1 VEFRILGPLEVR
13 EGDRV
18 LPLGAGQ
25 QRALLAILLLRAN
38 EAVSRDQLIDELWGE
53 APPSTAAKALQ
64 GHVSALRGV
73 LEPERKRGAGGD
85 VILTRGSGYELRLED
100 DQLDLGIF
108 ERLRSE
114 GQAALTDGEPQR
126 AAERLREALGLW
138 RGPPLADFLYEPFAQ
153 AEIARLEE
161 LRVATLED
169 RLEAELACGRHQQFI
184 GELEAL
190 VQKHPTRER
199 LRGLLML
206 ALYRAGRQAEALD
219 AYQAGRTVLVEE
231 LGIEPGRRLRELQQ
245 AILKQ
250 DPSLDLQPAPEQ
262 AHEAPAGAFVGRDA
276 ELAQLRAGLDNAM
289 GGRGQLF
296 LLVGEPGI
304 GKSRLADELIRHAR
318 GRGAHVLTGRC
329 WEAGGAPAYWPWT
342 QSLRGYIR
350 QVDAHV
356 LGAQLGTGA
365 AELAQIVPE
374 LHEILPNLRE
384 ASSVESSGARFR
396 LFDATAEF
404 LRAAA
409 ETRPLVLVLDDL
421 HAADEPSLLLLQFLA
436 RELGTARLLVIGAAR
451 DVDPVP
457 GEALSGMLAEVARE
471 PGTRRLSLSGLGEDD
486 VAEFVQLTASE
497 IASDELVTALHE
509 ETEGNPLF
517 LGEIVRLLSVEGVRS
532 DSTSGV
538 QVVVPQSVRDVI
550 ARRLTH
556 LSKEC
561 NDLLAIASVLGREFA
576 VGALA
581 RVSDVSKDDVLETL
595 SEAMV
600 ARVVSDVPGGPG
612 RLRFAHVL
620 MRDTL
625 YDALTPARRVRLHGQ
640 AVAALEALYGE
651 EPGPHLAELALHSVG
666 GTDFEKGLD
675 YARSAGDRALALLA
689 YEEAARLYR
698 MALEALEMIGRV
710 DEKRRCRLL
719 LSLGEA
725 ELLAGKG
732 STAKEIFFEAAG
744 IARRLQLPRELAR
757 AAAGYGGQ
765 MVFGRAG
772 GDVRLVPLLE
782 EGLAALADEDVE
794 LRARLLARLAG
805 ALRDEPSR
813 DRRDE
818 LSREAVEL
826 ARRTGNPAALAY
838 ALNGRAA
845 AIIAPDT
852 VTECLTIGSELRDLG
867 ERIGN
872 AEVVVQGFSHRIIA
886 QLVVGDV
893 HGAEVDVAVANGIS
907 DELRQPAQWWQ
918 ARGWRAMLALAEGRL
933 DEAEILLTEA
943 FVDGRYVEPGIAV
956 PVHRLQRYTLCDF
969 REALEG
975 VESEIR
981 DLVSAHPARPVFRC
995 VLAHVSARVGRLPD
1009 ARRSLADFARDDFSA
1024 LPFDQEWLYGMSLL
1038 AETAALL
1045 SDRDSAS
1052 TLYDQLL
1059 PWAALNAAD
1068 VAEGFRGSVSRYLGL
1083 LATTTERWAAAESHF
1098 VDAAVMNT
1106 KMGARPWLA
1115 YTEQDHAQMLL
1126 AREGPGDR
1134 ERAREH
1140 LDAALEIYRELGLE
1154 SRATAASTLAQGPG
1168 RQ

>member
-53 APPSTAAKALQ
+53 DPPSTAAKALQ

-100 DQLDLGIF
+100 DQLDLGVF
-108 ERLRSE
+108 ERLRNQ

-126 AAERLREALGLW
+126 AAERLREALDLW

-153 AEIARLEE
+153 AEIVRLEE

-169 RLEAELACGRHQQFI
+169 RLEAELACGRHQQLI

-231 LGIEPGRRLRELQQ
+231 LGIEPGRGLRELQQ

-250 DPSLDLQPAPEQ
+250 DPRLDLQPAPEQ
-262 AHEAPAGAFVGRDA
+262 APEGAAGAFVGRDA
-276 ELAQLRAGLDNAM
+276 ELAQLRAGLDNALA
-289 GGRGQLF
+289 GRGQLF
-296 LLVGEPGI
+296 LLIGEPGI
-304 GKSRLADELIRHAR
+304 GKSRLADELVRHAR
-318 GRGAHVLTGRC
+318 GRGALVLTGRC

-350 QVDAHV
+350 QADAEV
-356 LGAQLGTGA
+356 LRAQLSAGA
-365 AELAQIVPE
+365 VEVAQIVPE
-374 LHEILPNLRE
+374 LREILPDLHE
-384 ASSVESSGARFR
+384 PPSVDSGGARFR

-409 ETRPLVLVLDDL
+409 EARPLVLVLDDL

-471 PGTRRLSLSGLGEDD
+471 PGTRRLSLSGLGEDA

-497 IASDELVTALHE
+497 IASDALATALHE

-517 LGEIVRLLSVEGVRS
+517 LGEIVRLLSIEGVRS

-538 QVVVPQSVRDVI
+538 QLVVPQSIRDVI

-561 NDLLAIASVLGREFA
+561 NDLLATASVLGREFA

-640 AVAALEALYGE
+640 AVAALDALYGD
-651 EPGPHLAELALHSVG
+651 EPGPHLAELALHSVA
-666 GTDFEKGLD
+666 GTEFDKGLD
-675 YARSAGDRALALLA
+675 YARRAGDRALALLA

-698 MALEALEMIGRV
+698 MALEALELSGHV
-710 DEKRRCRLL
+710 DEKTRCALL

-732 STAKEIFFEAAG
+732 ATARATFFEAAD
-744 IARRLQLPRELAR
+744 IARRLELPQEVAR

-818 LSREAVEL
+818 LSEEAVEL

-852 VTECLTIGSELRDLG
+852 VTECLAIGSELRDLG

-886 QLVVGDV
+886 QIVAGDV

-907 DELRQPAQWWQ
+907 DELRQPAQRWQ

-933 DEAEILLTEA
+933 EEAEVLLTEA
-943 FVDGRYVEPGIAV
+943 FEDGKHVQPGIAA
-956 PVHRLQRYTLCDF
+956 PVHRLQRYTLCEF
-969 REALEG
+969 RETLQE
-975 VESEIR
+975 VEPEIR
-981 DLVSAHPARPVFRC
+981 DLVSGYPARPVFRC
-995 VLAHVSARVGRLPD
+995 VLAHLSARIGRVPD
-1009 ARRSLADFARDDFSA
+1009 AKRLLADFARDDFSA

-1045 SDRDSAS
+1045 SDADSAS
-1052 TLYDQLL
+1052 VLYDQLV
-1059 PWAALNAAD
+1059 PWATFNAAD
-1068 VAEGFRGSVSRYLGL
+1068 VAEGIRGSVSRYLGL
-1083 LATTTERWAAAESHF
+1083 LAATTGLWEAAERHF
-1098 VDAAVMNT
+1098 DDATEMNAR
-1106 KMGARPWLA
+1106 MGARPWLA
-1115 YTEQDHAQMLL
+1115 YTEEDHARMLL
-1126 AREGPGDR
+1126 ARDDPGDR
-1134 ERAREH
+1134 ERVRTH
-1140 LDAALEIYRELGLE
+1140 LDAALDLYRALGLE
-1154 SRATAASTLAQGPG
+1154 SRTTAALVLRG
-1168 RQ
+1168 R

>member
-25 QRALLAILLLRAN
+25 QRALLAILLLRVN

-53 APPSTAAKALQ
+53 DPPSTAAKALQ

-100 DQLDLGIF
+100 DQLDLGVF
-108 ERLRSE
+108 ERLRNE
-114 GQAALTDGEPQR
+114 GQAALTGGEPER

-169 RLEAELACGRHQQFI
+169 RLEAELACGRHQQLI

-250 DPSLDLQPAPEQ
+250 DRGLDLQPAPEQ
-262 AHEAPAGAFVGRDA
+262 APEAPAGAFVGRDA

-289 GGRGQLF
+289 AGRGQLF

-350 QVDAHV
+350 QVDADV

-365 AELAQIVPE
+365 TELAQILPE
-374 LHEILPNLRE
+374 LHEILPDLRE
-384 ASSVESSGARFR
+384 ATSVESSDARFR

-471 PGTRRLSLSGLGEDD
+471 PGTRRLSLSGLGEDA

-497 IASDELVTALHE
+497 IASDALVTTLHE

-517 LGEIVRLLSVEGVRS
+517 LGEIVRLLSIEGVRSS

-538 QVVVPQSVRDVI
+538 QLIVPQSVRDVI

-561 NDLLAIASVLGREFA
+561 NDLLATASVLGREFA

-600 ARVVSDVPGGPG
+600 ARVVSDVPGAPG

-640 AVAALEALYGE
+640 AVAALEAFYGE

-698 MALEALEMIGRV
+698 MALEALKLVGRV
-710 DEKRRCRLL
+710 DEKRRCGLL

-732 STAKEIFFEAAG
+732 STAKETFFEAAG

-782 EGLAALADEDVE
+782 EGLAALSDEDVE

-805 ALRDEPSR
+805 ALRDEHSR
-813 DRRDE
+813 SRRDA
-818 LSREAVEL
+818 LSKEAVEL
-826 ARRTGNPAALAY
+826 ARRTGNPAALAS

-852 VTECLTIGSELRDLG
+852 VAECLALGSELRDLG
-867 ERIGN
+867 KQVGN
-872 AEVVVQGFSHRIIA
+872 AEVIVQGLSHRIIA
-886 QLVVGDV
+886 QLQVGEV
-893 HGAEVDVAVANGIS
+893 RGAEVDVAVASGIA
-907 DELRQPAQWWQ
+907 DELRQPAQRWQ
-918 ARGWRAMLALAEGRL
+918 AGGWRALLAIAAGRL
-933 DEAEILLTEA
+933 SEAEELVTEA
-943 FVDGRYVEPGIAV
+943 FAFGEHVQPAIAI
-956 PVHRLQRYTLCDF
+956 PVYRIHRYTLCDF
-969 REALEG
+969 WGRLEEVEA
-975 VESEIR
+975 EIR
-981 DLVSAHPARPVFRC
+981 DLVARYPARPVFLC
-995 VLAHVSARVGRLPD
+995 VLAHLHGRLGRVPE
-1009 ARRSLADFARDDFSA
+1009 ATRSLADLARNDFSA

-1045 SDRDSAS
+1045 SDTDSAS
-1052 TLYDQLL
+1052 TLYGLL
-1059 PWAALNAAD
+1059 VPWGALNTAD
-1068 VAEGFRGSVSRYLGL
+1068 VGEGIRGSVSRYLGL
-1083 LATTTERWAAAESHF
+1083 LATTTGRWEAAERHF
-1098 VDAAVMNT
+1098 EDAVAMNT

-1126 AREGPGDR
+1126 ARDGPGDR

-1154 SRATAASTLAQGPG
+1154 SHAAAAFILRG
-1168 RQ
+1168 R